1 MGGDHDVRV
10 MSVSLGRLHCAM
22 MLWSLQWVIFQSMRV
37 RIEKMELYCVDRNN
51 QTYVL
56 CLLKERLELQNYHI
70 FLDRQI

>member
-1 MGGDHDVRV
+1 
-10 MSVSLGRLHCAM
+10 
-22 MLWSLQWVIFQSMRV
+22 
-37 RIEKMELYCVDRNN
+37 MELYCVDRNN